1 MNTNNIDNERTQ
13 YDTNLDERTQI
24 DNNASERT
32 QLDNNERTE
41 HTENKEQR
49 PTAAPSQPIKKGPKV
64 GRILGGAAAGIA
76 LGAAAT
82 VLSSGTPVD
91 GEEAHG
97 GEEVPTWSDG
107 QVSVAHGVNDDM
119 SFTEAF
125 NTARTEVGPG
135 GAFEWHGNIYHTY
148 NKDEWDN
155 MSAEDKAAFGQ
166 HFNFTGSATAQNDE
180 VEVVDSH
187 ASHTAAHTTGHTTGH
202 ATAHAQTASAETT
215 QPQHT
220 SEETAQAQ
228 PTGQGHQGDEPN
240 YVNGGEGNQGH
251 TNMPDAPLQED
262 EVTILGVEHDENT
275 GFTYAQLSVNGHEGI
290 MVDIDGDNEYDVLAV
305 DFNGNGHPDDD
316 EFIALSDG
324 DLNEFNIAQHVA
336 AHQGQ
341 TTETVDVD
349 APPVDYD
356 EPQVMAQN
364 DEVAPQV
371 GTTSGE
377 YDCGTTNDS
386 LPVDIENDCLSEQP
400 TDDFSDDSLMV

>member
-24 DNNASERT
+24 DNNANERT

-49 PTAAPSQPIKKGPKV
+49 TTAAPSQPIKKGPKV

-82 VLSSGTPVD
+82 VLSSGTPID

-166 HFNFTGSATAQNDE
+166 HFSWTGSTTAQNDE
-180 VEVVDSH
+180 VEVVNV
-187 ASHTAAHTTGHTTGH
+187 HTAGHTNGHTTGHTTGH
-202 ATAHAQTASAETT
+202 TAGHATAQTETV
-215 QPQHT
+215 
-220 SEETAQAQ
+220 QAQ
-228 PTGQGHQGDEPN
+228 PVAQGPQGDEPN
-240 YVNGGEGNQGH
+240 YITGNQGPHPQPVASNEPH
-251 TNMPDAPLQED
+251 TVSEESDVQ
-262 EVTILGVEHDENT
+262 ILGVSHDDET
-275 GFTYAQLSVNGHEGI
+275 GYTFAQLSVDNHDAI
-290 MVDIDGDNEYDVLAV
+290 MVDIDGDHEFDVLAV
-305 DFNGNGHPDDD
+305 DFNDNGKLEDNEYANISGGHITEAYAQQMAAINQAPNTDTDDS
-316 EFIALSDG
+316 AT
-324 DLNEFNIAQHVA
+324 N
-336 AHQGQ
+336 
-341 TTETVDVD
+341 
-349 APPVDYD
+349 PVEHD

-386 LPVDIENDCLSEQP
+386 LPVDLENDCLSEQP
-400 TDDFSDDSLMV
+400 TDDFSDGSLMV

>member
-13 YDTNLDERTQI
+13 YDANLDERTQI
-24 DNNASERT
+24 DNTERT
-32 QLDNNERTE
+32 QRTE
-41 HTENKEQR
+41 NAEQHNN
-49 PTAAPSQPIKKGPKV
+49 AAPSQPAQPIKKGPKV
-64 GRILGGAAAGIA
+64 GRIVGGAAAGVA

-91 GEEAHG
+91 GAEANG

-107 QVSVAHGVNDDM
+107 EVPVAHGVNDDM

-166 HFNFTGSATAQNDE
+166 HFSWTGSTTAQNDE
-180 VEVVDSH
+180 VEVVDV
-187 ASHTAAHTTGHTTGH
+187 HTTDHTTGH
-202 ATAHAQTASAETT
+202 ATAQTETV
-215 QPQHT
+215 
-220 SEETAQAQ
+220 QAQ
-228 PTGQGHQGDEPN
+228 PVAQGPQGDEPN
-240 YVNGGEGNQGH
+240 YITGNQGPHPQPVASNEPH
-251 TNMPDAPLQED
+251 TVSEESDVQ
-262 EVTILGVEHDENT
+262 ILGVSHDDET
-275 GFTYAQLSVNGHEGI
+275 GYTFAQLSVDNHDAI
-290 MVDIDGDNEYDVLAV
+290 MVDINGDHEFDVLAV
-305 DFNGNGHPDDD
+305 DFNDNGKLEDNEYANISGGHITEAYAQQMAAINQAPNTDTDDS
-316 EFIALSDG
+316 ATS
-324 DLNEFNIAQHVA
+324 
-336 AHQGQ
+336 
-341 TTETVDVD
+341 
-349 APPVDYD
+349 PVEHD

-386 LPVDIENDCLSEQP
+386 LPVDLENDCLSEQP

>member
-24 DNNASERT
+24 DNNANERT
-32 QLDNNERTE
+32 QLDNNERTQ

-49 PTAAPSQPIKKGPKV
+49 TTAAPSQPIKKGPKV

-166 HFNFTGSATAQNDE
+166 HFSWTGSTTAQNDE
-180 VEVVDSH
+180 VEVVNV
-187 ASHTAAHTTGHTTGH
+187 HTAGHTNGHTTGHTTGH
-202 ATAHAQTASAETT
+202 TAGHATAQTETV
-215 QPQHT
+215 
-220 SEETAQAQ
+220 QAQ
-228 PTGQGHQGDEPN
+228 PVAQGPQGDEPN
-240 YVNGGEGNQGH
+240 YITGNQGPHPQPVASNEPH
-251 TNMPDAPLQED
+251 TVSEESDVQ
-262 EVTILGVEHDENT
+262 ILGVSHDDET
-275 GFTYAQLSVNGHEGI
+275 GYTFAQLSVDNHDAI
-290 MVDIDGDNEYDVLAV
+290 MVDIDGDHEFDVLAV
-305 DFNGNGHPDDD
+305 DFNDNGKLEDNEYANISGGHITEAYAQQMAAINQAPNTDTDDS
-316 EFIALSDG
+316 AT
-324 DLNEFNIAQHVA
+324 N
-336 AHQGQ
+336 
-341 TTETVDVD
+341 
-349 APPVDYD
+349 PVEHD

-386 LPVDIENDCLSEQP
+386 LPVDLENDCLSEQP
-400 TDDFSDDSLMV
+400 TDDFSDGSLMV

>member
-24 DNNASERT
+24 DNNANERT

-49 PTAAPSQPIKKGPKV
+49 TTTAPSQPIKKGPKV

-166 HFNFTGSATAQNDE
+166 HFSWTGSTTAQNDE
-180 VEVVDSH
+180 VEVVNV
-187 ASHTAAHTTGHTTGH
+187 HTAGHTNGHTTGHTTGH
-202 ATAHAQTASAETT
+202 TAGHATAQTETV
-215 QPQHT
+215 
-220 SEETAQAQ
+220 QAQ
-228 PTGQGHQGDEPN
+228 PVAQGPQGDEPN
-240 YVNGGEGNQGH
+240 YITGNQGPHPQPVASNEPH
-251 TNMPDAPLQED
+251 TVSEESDVQ
-262 EVTILGVEHDENT
+262 ILGVSHDDET
-275 GFTYAQLSVNGHEGI
+275 GYTFAQLSVDNHDAI
-290 MVDIDGDNEYDVLAV
+290 MVDIDGDHEFDVLAV
-305 DFNGNGHPDDD
+305 DFNDNGKLEDNEYANISGGHITEAYAQQMAAINQAPNTDTDDS
-316 EFIALSDG
+316 AT
-324 DLNEFNIAQHVA
+324 N
-336 AHQGQ
+336 
-341 TTETVDVD
+341 
-349 APPVDYD
+349 PVEHD

-386 LPVDIENDCLSEQP
+386 LPVDLENDCLSEQP
-400 TDDFSDDSLMV
+400 TDDFSDGSLMV

>member
-24 DNNASERT
+24 DNNANERT

-49 PTAAPSQPIKKGPKV
+49 TTAAPSQPIKKGPKV

-166 HFNFTGSATAQNDE
+166 HFSWTGSTTAQNDE
-180 VEVVDSH
+180 VEVVNV
-187 ASHTAAHTTGHTTGH
+187 HTAGHTNGHTTGHTTGH
-202 ATAHAQTASAETT
+202 TAGHATAQTETV
-215 QPQHT
+215 
-220 SEETAQAQ
+220 QAQ
-228 PTGQGHQGDEPN
+228 PVAQGPQGDEPN
-240 YVNGGEGNQGH
+240 YITGNQGPHPQPVASNEPH
-251 TNMPDAPLQED
+251 TVSEESDVQ
-262 EVTILGVEHDENT
+262 ILGVSHDDET
-275 GFTYAQLSVNGHEGI
+275 GYTFAQLSVDNHDAI
-290 MVDIDGDNEYDVLAV
+290 MVDIDGDHEFDVLAV
-305 DFNGNGHPDDD
+305 DFNDNGKLEDNEYANISGGHITEAYAQQMAAINQAPNTDTDDS
-316 EFIALSDG
+316 AT
-324 DLNEFNIAQHVA
+324 N
-336 AHQGQ
+336 
-341 TTETVDVD
+341 
-349 APPVDYD
+349 PVEHD

-386 LPVDIENDCLSEQP
+386 LPVDLENDCLSEQP
-400 TDDFSDDSLMV
+400 TDDFSDGSLMV

>member
-24 DNNASERT
+24 DNNANERT
-32 QLDNNERTE
+32 QLDNNEHTE

-49 PTAAPSQPIKKGPKV
+49 TTAAPSQPIKKGPKV

-180 VEVVDSH
+180 VEVVNV
-187 ASHTAAHTTGHTTGH
+187 HTAGHTNGHTTGHTTGH
-202 ATAHAQTASAETT
+202 TAGHATAQTETV
-215 QPQHT
+215 
-220 SEETAQAQ
+220 QAQ
-228 PTGQGHQGDEPN
+228 PVAQGPQGDEPN
-240 YVNGGEGNQGH
+240 YITGNQGPHPQPVASNEPH
-251 TNMPDAPLQED
+251 TVSEESDVQ
-262 EVTILGVEHDENT
+262 ILGVSHDDET
-275 GFTYAQLSVNGHEGI
+275 GYTFAQLSVDNHDAI
-290 MVDIDGDNEYDVLAV
+290 MVDIDGDHEFDVLAV
-305 DFNGNGHPDDD
+305 DFNDNGKLEDNEYANISGGHITEAYAQQMAAINQAPNTDTDDS
-316 EFIALSDG
+316 AT
-324 DLNEFNIAQHVA
+324 N
-336 AHQGQ
+336 
-341 TTETVDVD
+341 
-349 APPVDYD
+349 PVEHD

-386 LPVDIENDCLSEQP
+386 LPVDLENDCLSEQP
-400 TDDFSDDSLMV
+400 TDDFSDGSLMV

>member
-13 YDTNLDERTQI
+13 YDTNLDERTQL
-24 DNNASERT
+24 DNNANERT

-41 HTENKEQR
+41 HTEHTENKEQR
-49 PTAAPSQPIKKGPKV
+49 TTAAPSQPIKKGPKV
-64 GRILGGAAAGIA
+64 GRILGGAAAGLA

-180 VEVVDSH
+180 VEVVNV
-187 ASHTAAHTTGHTTGH
+187 HTAGHTNGHTTGHTTGH
-202 ATAHAQTASAETT
+202 TAGHATAQTETV
-215 QPQHT
+215 
-220 SEETAQAQ
+220 QAQ
-228 PTGQGHQGDEPN
+228 PVAQGPQGDEPN
-240 YVNGGEGNQGH
+240 YITGNQGPHPQPVASNEPH
-251 TNMPDAPLQED
+251 TVSEESDVQ
-262 EVTILGVEHDENT
+262 ILGVSHDDET
-275 GFTYAQLSVNGHEGI
+275 GYTFAQLSVDNHDAI
-290 MVDIDGDNEYDVLAV
+290 MVDIDGDHEFDVLAV
-305 DFNGNGHPDDD
+305 DFNDNGKLEDNEYANISGGHITEAYAQQMAAINQAPNTDTDDS
-316 EFIALSDG
+316 AT
-324 DLNEFNIAQHVA
+324 N
-336 AHQGQ
+336 
-341 TTETVDVD
+341 
-349 APPVDYD
+349 PVEHD

-386 LPVDIENDCLSEQP
+386 LPVDLENDCLSEQP
-400 TDDFSDDSLMV
+400 TDDFSDGSLMV

>member
-49 PTAAPSQPIKKGPKV
+49 TTAAPSQPIKKGPKV

-166 HFNFTGSATAQNDE
+166 HFSWTGSTTAQNDE
-180 VEVVDSH
+180 VEVVNV
-187 ASHTAAHTTGHTTGH
+187 HTAGHTNGHTTGHTTGH
-202 ATAHAQTASAETT
+202 TAGHATAQTETV
-215 QPQHT
+215 
-220 SEETAQAQ
+220 QAQ
-228 PTGQGHQGDEPN
+228 PVAQGPQGDEPN
-240 YVNGGEGNQGH
+240 YITGNQGPHPQPVASNEPH
-251 TNMPDAPLQED
+251 TVSEESDVQ
-262 EVTILGVEHDENT
+262 ILGVSHDDET
-275 GFTYAQLSVNGHEGI
+275 GYTFAQLSVDNHDAI
-290 MVDIDGDNEYDVLAV
+290 MVDIDGDHEFDVLAV
-305 DFNGNGHPDDD
+305 DFNDNGKLEDNEYANISGGHITEAYAQQMAAINQAPNTDTDDS
-316 EFIALSDG
+316 AT
-324 DLNEFNIAQHVA
+324 N
-336 AHQGQ
+336 
-341 TTETVDVD
+341 
-349 APPVDYD
+349 PVEHD

-386 LPVDIENDCLSEQP
+386 LPVDLENDCLSEQP
-400 TDDFSDDSLMV
+400 TDDFSDGSLMV

>member
-24 DNNASERT
+24 DNNANERT

-41 HTENKEQR
+41 HTERTENTEQR
-49 PTAAPSQPIKKGPKV
+49 TTAAPSQPIKKGPKV

-166 HFNFTGSATAQNDE
+166 HFNFTGSATTQNDE
-180 VEVVDSH
+180 VEVVNV
-187 ASHTAAHTTGHTTGH
+187 HTAGHTNGHTTGHTTGH
-202 ATAHAQTASAETT
+202 TAGHATAQTETV
-215 QPQHT
+215 
-220 SEETAQAQ
+220 QAQ
-228 PTGQGHQGDEPN
+228 PVAQGPQGDEPN
-240 YVNGGEGNQGH
+240 YITGNQGPHPQPVASNEPH
-251 TNMPDAPLQED
+251 TVSEESDVQ
-262 EVTILGVEHDENT
+262 ILGVSHDDET
-275 GFTYAQLSVNGHEGI
+275 GYTFAQLSVDNHDAI
-290 MVDIDGDNEYDVLAV
+290 MVDIDGDHEFDVLAV
-305 DFNGNGHPDDD
+305 DFNDNGKLEDNEYANISGGHITEAYAQQMAAINQAPNTDTDDS
-316 EFIALSDG
+316 AT
-324 DLNEFNIAQHVA
+324 N
-336 AHQGQ
+336 
-341 TTETVDVD
+341 
-349 APPVDYD
+349 PVEHD

-386 LPVDIENDCLSEQP
+386 LPVDLENDCLSEQP
-400 TDDFSDDSLMV
+400 TDDFSDGSLMV

>member
-32 QLDNNERTE
+32 QLDNNKRTE

-49 PTAAPSQPIKKGPKV
+49 TTAAPSQPIKKGPKV

-82 VLSSGTPVD
+82 VLSSGTPID

-148 NKDEWDN
+148 SKDEWDN

-166 HFNFTGSATAQNDE
+166 HFSWTGSTTAQNDE
-180 VEVVDSH
+180 VEVVNV
-187 ASHTAAHTTGHTTGH
+187 HTAGHTNGHTTGHTTGH
-202 ATAHAQTASAETT
+202 TADHATAQTETV
-215 QPQHT
+215 
-220 SEETAQAQ
+220 QAQ
-228 PTGQGHQGDEPN
+228 PVAQGPQGDEPN
-240 YVNGGEGNQGH
+240 YITGNQGPHPQPVASNEPH
-251 TNMPDAPLQED
+251 TVSEESDVQ
-262 EVTILGVEHDENT
+262 ILGVSHDDET
-275 GFTYAQLSVNGHEGI
+275 GYTFAQLSVDNHDAI
-290 MVDIDGDNEYDVLAV
+290 MVDIDGDHEFDVLAV
-305 DFNGNGHPDDD
+305 DFNDNGKLEDNEYANISGGHITEAYAQQMAAINQAPNTDTDDS
-316 EFIALSDG
+316 AT
-324 DLNEFNIAQHVA
+324 N
-336 AHQGQ
+336 
-341 TTETVDVD
+341 
-349 APPVDYD
+349 PVEHD

-386 LPVDIENDCLSEQP
+386 LPVDLENDCLSEQP
-400 TDDFSDDSLMV
+400 TDDFSDGSLMV

>member
-24 DNNASERT
+24 DNNANERT

-41 HTENKEQR
+41 NTEHTENKEQR
-49 PTAAPSQPIKKGPKV
+49 TTTAPSQPIKKGPKV

-180 VEVVDSH
+180 VEVVNV
-187 ASHTAAHTTGHTTGH
+187 HTAGHTNGHTTGHTTGH
-202 ATAHAQTASAETT
+202 TAGHATAQTETV
-215 QPQHT
+215 
-220 SEETAQAQ
+220 QAQ
-228 PTGQGHQGDEPN
+228 PVAQGPQGDEPN
-240 YVNGGEGNQGH
+240 YITGNQGPHPQPVASNEPH
-251 TNMPDAPLQED
+251 TVSEESDVQ
-262 EVTILGVEHDENT
+262 ILGVSHDDET
-275 GFTYAQLSVNGHEGI
+275 GYTFAQLSVDNHDAI
-290 MVDIDGDNEYDVLAV
+290 MVDIDGDHEFDVLAV
-305 DFNGNGHPDDD
+305 DFNDNGKLEDNEYANISGGHITEAYAQQMAAINQAPNTDTDDS
-316 EFIALSDG
+316 AT
-324 DLNEFNIAQHVA
+324 N
-336 AHQGQ
+336 
-341 TTETVDVD
+341 
-349 APPVDYD
+349 PVEHD

-386 LPVDIENDCLSEQP
+386 LPVDLENDCLSEQP
-400 TDDFSDDSLMV
+400 TDDFSDGSLMV

>member
-24 DNNASERT
+24 DNNANERT

-49 PTAAPSQPIKKGPKV
+49 TTAAPSQPIKKGPKV

-107 QVSVAHGVNDDM
+107 EVPVAHGVNDDM

-166 HFNFTGSATAQNDE
+166 HFSWTGSTTAQNDE
-180 VEVVDSH
+180 VEVVNV
-187 ASHTAAHTTGHTTGH
+187 HTAGHTNGHTTGHTTGH
-202 ATAHAQTASAETT
+202 TAGHATAQTETV
-215 QPQHT
+215 
-220 SEETAQAQ
+220 QAQ
-228 PTGQGHQGDEPN
+228 PVAQGPQGDEPN
-240 YVNGGEGNQGH
+240 YITGNQGPHPQPVASNEPH
-251 TNMPDAPLQED
+251 TVSEESDVQ
-262 EVTILGVEHDENT
+262 ILGVSHDDET
-275 GFTYAQLSVNGHEGI
+275 GYTFAQLSVDNHDAI
-290 MVDIDGDNEYDVLAV
+290 MVDIDGDHEFDVLAV
-305 DFNGNGHPDDD
+305 DFNDNGKLEDNEYANISGGHITEAYAQQMAAINQAPNTDTDDS
-316 EFIALSDG
+316 AT
-324 DLNEFNIAQHVA
+324 N
-336 AHQGQ
+336 
-341 TTETVDVD
+341 
-349 APPVDYD
+349 PVEHD

-386 LPVDIENDCLSEQP
+386 LPVDLENDCLSEQP
-400 TDDFSDDSLMV
+400 TDDFSDGSLMV

>member
-41 HTENKEQR
+41 NTEHTENKEQR
-49 PTAAPSQPIKKGPKV
+49 TTAAPSQPIKKGPKV
-64 GRILGGAAAGIA
+64 GRILGGATAGIA

-97 GEEVPTWSDG
+97 SEEVPTWSDG

-166 HFNFTGSATAQNDE
+166 HFSWTGSTTAQNDE
-180 VEVVDSH
+180 VEVVNV
-187 ASHTAAHTTGHTTGH
+187 HTAGHTNGHTTGHTTGH
-202 ATAHAQTASAETT
+202 TAGHATAQTETV
-215 QPQHT
+215 
-220 SEETAQAQ
+220 QAQ
-228 PTGQGHQGDEPN
+228 PVAQGPQGDEPN
-240 YVNGGEGNQGH
+240 YITGNQGPHPQPVASNEPH
-251 TNMPDAPLQED
+251 TVSEESDVQ
-262 EVTILGVEHDENT
+262 ILGVSHDDET
-275 GFTYAQLSVNGHEGI
+275 GYTFAQLSVDNHDAI
-290 MVDIDGDNEYDVLAV
+290 MVDIDGDHEFDVLAV
-305 DFNGNGHPDDD
+305 DFNDNGKLEDNEYANISGGHITEAYAQQMAAINQAPNTDTDDS
-316 EFIALSDG
+316 AT
-324 DLNEFNIAQHVA
+324 N
-336 AHQGQ
+336 
-341 TTETVDVD
+341 
-349 APPVDYD
+349 PVEHD

-386 LPVDIENDCLSEQP
+386 LPVDLENDCLSEQP
-400 TDDFSDDSLMV
+400 TDDFSDGSLMV